1 MDSLV
6 VLALLGAAVWWIYK
20 TGKRIG
26 SRKGYHVGRSKFRRY
41 R

>member
-6 VLALLGAAVWWIYK
+6 GMAILGVILWWFYRS
-20 TGKRIG
+20 GKRVG
-26 SRKGYHVGRSKFRRY
+26 SRKGYHVGRSRSHRR

>member
-6 VLALLGAAVWWIYK
+6 GMAILGVILWWFYRS
-20 TGKRIG
+20 GKRLG
-26 SRKGYHVGRSKFRRY
+26 SRKGYHVGRSRSHRR